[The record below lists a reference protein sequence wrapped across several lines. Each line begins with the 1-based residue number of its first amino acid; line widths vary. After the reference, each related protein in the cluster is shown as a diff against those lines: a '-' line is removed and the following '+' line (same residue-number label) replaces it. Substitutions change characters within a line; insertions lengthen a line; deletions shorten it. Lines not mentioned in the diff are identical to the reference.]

1 MLRYTVTHNIWFHFI
16 YPFECNLLHTISRP
30 PSGSWQWKG
39 TKLRLVLCLYRTKL
53 KLNGEYNIRIRRECP
68 DDQNNEIRKIFFLNL
83 LCITYH
89 FLFLKKKHTKLL
101 LLLNHLQS
109 TYCQWYNNMSWW
121 GFNWVHS
128 DDLADLMWNR
138 GVLKICKQMGVQ
150 IEDDS

>member
-1 MLRYTVTHNIWFHFI
+1 MLLTIYDFI
-16 YPFECNLLHTISRP
+16 SFIRSSVICFIQSAGLHRDHG
-30 PSGSWQWKG
+30 SGKE
-39 TKLRLVLCLYRTKL
+39 RNCLYRTKL

-68 DDQNNEIRKIFFLNL
+68 DDQNNEIRKNFFLNL

-128 DDLADLMWNR
+128 DDLADLTWNR